1 MEHYNFETPTKQS
14 RKRKDET
21 LISRMELKLSK
32 LPAIGEDCP
41 DDNLQYSSNA
51 MRDFEEET
59 EETTEETPIWS
70 RFSGDQDLKVSS
82 LDEQEWNNFRRFSTR
97 DRKKTEFFCPKLI
110 DYTRNGDIPS
120 KKFKS
125 SRPKIFENAC
135 RALQFDQS
143 KEKME
148 IVQENTLQPYTASDV
163 YADKNLQCVDT
174 TAVMGKSDRSILRPP
189 QSKVQCI

>member
-21 LISRMELKLSK
+21 LLSMELKLAK
-32 LPAIGEDCP
+32 LPALGEDCP

-59 EETTEETPIWS
+59 EEMPIWS
-70 RFSGDQDLKVSS
+70 RFSGNQDPEVSS
-82 LDEQEWNNFRRFSTR
+82 LDEREWNNFRRFSTR

-110 DYTRNGDIPS
+110 DYTRNGDISS

-125 SRPKIFENAC
+125 SRPKVFENAC
-135 RALQFDQS
+135 RALQFDQR

-148 IVQENTLQPYTASDV
+148 ITQENTLQPYTV
-163 YADKNLQCVDT
+163 YVDKNLQTVDT

-189 QSKVQCI
+189 QSKV